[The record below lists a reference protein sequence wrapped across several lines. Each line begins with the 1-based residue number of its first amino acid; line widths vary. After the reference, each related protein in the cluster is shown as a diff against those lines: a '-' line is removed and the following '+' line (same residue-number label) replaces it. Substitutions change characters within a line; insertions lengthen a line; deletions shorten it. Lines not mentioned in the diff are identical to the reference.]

1 MRVIRSV
8 SQMQKTCLDLKKSK
22 TIAVVSTMGALHAGH
37 LSLVKLAQKKADVVI
52 VTIFVNPIQFSP
64 NEDLAKYPRD
74 EKGDLRKLNSAKVDF
89 VFIPMAQAMYPK
101 NFQTRVSVDQVSQR
115 LCGRV
120 RPGHFQG
127 VATVALKLF
136 QIIQPDFAIF
146 GKKDFQQLKV
156 IEHMVNDLNV
166 PVKIIAAPIVRE
178 KSGLALS
185 SRNEYLSPDEHELAL
200 FINQGLKRVE
210 QACRE
215 KKITTT
221 RMRQIFLDQMPKNH
235 EIKIDYVECLDSS
248 SLKPLAEP
256 VRGKTLVAV
265 AVWVGNTRLIDNRVV

>member
-1 MRVIRSV
+1 MKIIRSV
-8 SQMQKTCLDLKKSK
+8 AQMQKTCLHLKKCK
-22 TIAVVSTMGALHAGH
+22 TIAVVPTMGALHTGH

-52 VTIFVNPIQFSP
+52 VTIFVNPMQFGK
-64 NEDLAKYPRD
+64 NEDLARYPRD
-74 EKGDLRKLNSAKVDF
+74 EKGDLHKLKHSKVDF
-89 VFIPMAQAMYPK
+89 VFIPNAQAMYPK
-101 NFQTRVSVDQVSQR
+101 NFQTLVSVDQVSQR

-127 VATVALKLF
+127 VATVVLKLF
-136 QIIQPDFAIF
+136 QIVQPDFAIF

-166 PVKIIAAPIVRE
+166 PVKIIAAPIIRE
-178 KSGLALS
+178 KDGLALS
-185 SRNEYLSPDEHELAL
+185 SRNRYLSPDERELAL
-200 FINQGLKRVE
+200 FLNRGLKRVQ
-210 QACRE
+210 QACQE
-215 KKITTT
+215 QKITTT

-235 EIKIDYVECLDSS
+235 KIKIDYVECLDSS

-265 AVWVGNTRLIDNRVV
+265 AVWVGNTRLIDNRVI